1 MYKWKFT
8 VHVPK
13 ETGEIPSPQSLV
25 TVLGSP
31 GFETAL
37 ALRGLI
43 CTFKAF
49 GRGNFKSIGN
59 YMYKAF

>member
-25 TVLGSP
+25 MVLGSP

-37 ALRGLI
+37 ALRRLLFVPSRPLEGE
-43 CTFKAF
+43 TFKA
-49 GRGNFKSIGN
+49 
-59 YMYKAF
+59 